1 MRRQGVRVR
10 IARLVLQT
18 GTALCDA
25 QRMCGHAVDG
35 KLSKINTTQAKRQH
49 IFRVLDRGCKTKSW
63 EVQAKPSERCVYV
76 SMGAFGERA
85 LITAAPVLNAIRYLS
100 PARLA
105 LHTSRG
111 SDVAYDDSS
120 QTWWPTLQPHATIL
134 LHNPVHVN
142 VSHHR
147 PGIFVLHMLNVELL
161 PHHDPAP
168 TMPSY

>member
-76 SMGAFGERA
+76 SMGA
-85 LITAAPVLNAIRYLS
+85 L
-100 PARLA
+100 
-105 LHTSRG
+105 
-111 SDVAYDDSS
+111 
-120 QTWWPTLQPHATIL
+120 
-134 LHNPVHVN
+134 
-142 VSHHR
+142 VSVR
-147 PGIFVLHMLNVELL
+147 
-161 PHHDPAP
+161 
-168 TMPSY
+168 